1 MRAFLHAAALLTL
14 AGAAGP
20 AWAHA
25 HLVSATPAPG
35 STVAAPPKTVSI
47 DFTEGVEPRFCTIT
61 VQDADDH
68 PVTTGTPDTAAD
80 NNKRL
85 SIGLT
90 TLTPGTYR
98 VIWHATAVDTHKTEG
113 TYQFTVSP

>member
-1 MRAFLHAAALLTL
+1 MRSLQLLTTGLLL
-14 AGAAGP
+14 AASSGA

-25 HLVSATPAPG
+25 HLQTATPAPN
-35 STVAAPPKTVSI
+35 STVPAAPAAVSI
-47 DFTEGVEPRFCTIT
+47 DFTEGVEPQFSSIV
-61 VQDADDH
+61 VQDADGRAVDTGSA
-68 PVTTGTPDTAAD
+68 TTAPD

-85 SIGLT
+85 SIAVKALI
-90 TLTPGTYR
+90 PGTYR